1 MSPKLSAYL
10 QLSLLVLF
18 MALFVSWI
26 YPENQ
31 ISKTHIARDIPVK
44 VFPSVEIEAKS
55 AYVYDVAE
63 KKVLYEKEADLQ
75 WPLASITKLMSALTA
90 SRLIPDYVKV
100 TITSDDLREEGD
112 TGLLNDEDW
121 NLRDLVDFSLIVSSN
136 DGMRAIA
143 SVAGSQVLPAST
155 TAEARF
161 VQAMN
166 DLSQEIGLTQT
177 FFLNQSGL
185 DVSSTLSGGYGSA
198 KDMAVLVDYILK
210 NDSHL
215 VEATSLSRTT
225 IYSDDAAHTATNTN
239 KALEG
244 IPNVIASKTGFT
256 DLSGGN
262 VVIAW
267 NAGLNR
273 PIIISV
279 LGSSYD
285 GRFEDLSTLVDATL
299 EYLMPNT
306 ATSTKSI

>member
-1 MSPKLSAYL
+1 
-10 QLSLLVLF
+10 

-26 YPENQ
+26 YPEQ
-31 ISKTHIARDIPVK
+31 SDTEKIAENKPVK
-44 VFPSVEIEAKS
+44 VFPAVEIEAKA

-63 KKVLYEKEADLQ
+63 GKALFEKDSELQ
-75 WPLASITKLMSALTA
+75 RPLASLTKLMSALTA
-90 SRLIPDYVKV
+90 SRLIPNYVKV
-100 TITSDDLREEGD
+100 TITPDDLREEGD
-112 TGLLNDEDW
+112 TGLLRDEDW
-121 NLRDLVDFSLIVSSN
+121 SLRDLVDYSLIVSSN

-155 TAEARF
+155 TAETRF
-161 VQAMN
+161 VDAMN
-166 DLSQEIGLTQT
+166 ALAREIGLTET
-177 FFLNQSGL
+177 YFLNQSGL
-185 DVSSTLSGGYGSA
+185 DVSGTLSGGYGSA
-198 KDMAVLVDYILK
+198 KDIALLVDYILK
-210 NDSHL
+210 NDPHL
-215 VEATSLSRTT
+215 VEATALSRTT

-239 KALEG
+239 SAIEK

-285 GRFEDLSTLVDATL
+285 GRFEDLSKLVNATL
-299 EYLMPNT
+299 EYLT
-306 ATSTKSI
+306 ASTTSQTLSI

>member
-1 MSPKLSAYL
+1 MSPKLSAYF

-31 ISKTHIARDIPVK
+31 IGETKVAKDTPVK

-55 AYVYDVAE
+55 AYVYDVVE
-63 KKVLYEKEADLQ
+63 KKVLYEKEAELQ
-75 WPLASITKLMSALTA
+75 LPLASLTKLMSALTA
-90 SRLIPDYVKV
+90 LRLIPDYVKV

-155 TAEARF
+155 TAETRF

-166 DLSQEIGLTQT
+166 SLAQEIGLTQT

-225 IYSDDAAHTATNTN
+225 IYSDDAAHSATNTN
-239 KALEG
+239 KVLEG

-285 GRFEDLSTLVDATL
+285 GRFEDLSTLVGATL
-299 EYLMPNT
+299 EYLMPS
-306 ATSTKSI
+306 TSTSTNSI

>member
-1 MSPKLSAYL
+1 MSPKFSAYL

-18 MALFVSWI
+18 MALFMSWI
-26 YPENQ
+26 YPENLPDA
-31 ISKTHIARDIPVK
+31 KTAAMDVSVK
-44 VFPSVEIEAKS
+44 PFPPVEIEAKA
-55 AYVYDVAE
+55 AYVYDVVN
-63 KKVLYEKEADLQ
+63 KKVLYEKEADTQL
-75 WPLASITKLMSALTA
+75 PLASLTKLMSALTA
-90 SRLIPDYVKV
+90 SKLIPDYVKV

-121 NLRDLVDFSLIVSSN
+121 NVRDLVDFSLIVSSN

-155 TAEARF
+155 TAETRF

-166 DLSQEIGLTQT
+166 ELAQDIGLTKT
-177 FFLNQSGL
+177 YFLNQSGL

-198 KDMAVLVDYILK
+198 KDMAILVDYILK

-239 KALEG
+239 RVLEG

-285 GRFEDLSTLVDATL
+285 GRFEDLSNLVTATL
-299 EYLMPNT
+299 TYLTPS
-306 ATSTKSI
+306 TSTSTNSI

>member
-1 MSPKLSAYL
+1 M
-10 QLSLLVLF
+10 QLSLLALF
-18 MALFVSWI
+18 MALFVTWI
-26 YPENQ
+26 YPEEPGADQVAVNE
-31 ISKTHIARDIPVK
+31 PVRL
-44 VFPSVEIEAKS
+44 FPAVEIEAKA

-63 KKVLYEKEADLQ
+63 GKVLYAKDPELQ
-75 WPLASITKLMSALTA
+75 WPLASLTKLMSALTA
-90 SRLIPDYVKV
+90 SKLIPNYVKV

-143 SVAGSQVLPAST
+143 SVAGSQVFPAST
-155 TAEARF
+155 TAETRF
-161 VQAMN
+161 VDAMN
-166 DLSQEIGLTQT
+166 KLAKEIGLTET
-177 FFLNQSGL
+177 YFLNQSGL
-185 DVSSTLSGGYGSA
+185 DISGTLSGSYGSA
-198 KDMAVLVDYILK
+198 KDMALLVDYILK
-210 NDSHL
+210 NDPHL
-215 VEATSLSRTT
+215 IEATSLSKTT

-273 PIIISV
+273 PIIISI

-285 GRFEDLSTLVDATL
+285 GRFEDLSKLVNATL
-299 EYLMPNT
+299 EHLT
-306 ATSTKSI
+306 ATASSTTAAI